1 MEISDVRRQLT
12 QMIERA
18 KRDAGERR
26 AQHDEAAR
34 EYAVFL
40 ERVAVPIFRQVANVL
55 KAQGYAFRVFTPSES
70 VRLMSEA
77 HADDYIELSLET
89 SGGQA
94 GVMGLTRRARGRRV
108 VESERRLGTQTVRD
122 LTEDDVL
129 GFLLTELEPFL
140 VR

>member
-18 KRDAGERR
+18 KREAGERR

-34 EYAVFL
+34 EYAAFL
-40 ERVAVPIFRQVANVL
+40 QRVAVPIFRQVANVL
-55 KAQGYAFRVFTPSES
+55 KAEGYAFRVFTPSDS

-77 HADDYIELSLET
+77 RADDYIELSLDT
-89 SGGQA
+89 SGRQPA
-94 GVMGLTRRARGRRV
+94 VMGSTRLARGRRV
-108 VESERRLGTQTVRD
+108 VDSERRLGSEPVRAI
-122 LTEDDVL
+122 TEEDVL
-129 GFLLTELEPFL
+129 EFLLIELEPFL